1 MSSLAKSLKLATLL
15 NSGSLAAPPPRLP
28 LPLLRHLL
36 LPPPHLPSTLA
47 TTTTTNNN
55 TNKQVRVNGIGFST
69 REPRRATATLV
80 VSLSPKDAVDDVTAL
95 GGGGAGDDPPGSVH
109 WHSEIERRAAKMSD
123 GNVGEIFSL

>member
-1 MSSLAKSLKLATLL
+1 MHDIST
-15 NSGSLAAPPPRLP
+15 PPPP
-28 LPLLRHLL
+28 FTTTTTHHLL

-95 GGGGAGDDPPGSVH
+95 GGGALETIPREAFTGIPRLNEEPP
-109 WHSEIERRAAKMSD
+109 K
-123 GNVGEIFSL
+123 